1 MKPSGVWR
9 WREVKLVDSMWAH
22 VFLPLFC
29 IRPGHKEIKF
39 GSACFQTHARVSDSL
54 QHVHEI
60 KPMTT
65 TRWMGFSAH
74 LSLLLSPPI
83 NHKFTPVLI
92 FTSSMLSHF
101 PLGASLDPA
110 FPFSPL
116 SLCCISVRW
125 HLNKSSPDITK
136 KALKSSF
143 PPTCWLK
150 AHVNKWFLTATVHLL
165 FSYSP

>member
-29 IRPGHKEIKF
+29 TRPGHKEIKF

-65 TRWMGFSAH
+65 TRPMGFSAH
-74 LSLLLSPPI
+74 LSLLLSPP
-83 NHKFTPVLI
+83 LI
-92 FTSSMLSHF
+92 TNSHLYLSILSHF

-110 FPFSPL
+110 LPFSPL
-116 SLCCISVRW
+116 SLCCVSVRW

-136 KALKSSF
+136 KALKSF
-143 PPTCWLK
+143 PP
-150 AHVNKWFLTATVHLL
+150 HLL
-165 FSYSP
+165 AKSSR